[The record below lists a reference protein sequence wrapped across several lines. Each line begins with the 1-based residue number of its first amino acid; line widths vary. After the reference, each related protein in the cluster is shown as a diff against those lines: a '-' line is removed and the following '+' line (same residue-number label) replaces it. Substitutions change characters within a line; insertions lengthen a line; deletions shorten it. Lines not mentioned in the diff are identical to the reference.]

1 MGADAG
7 VFLLLAIAF
16 TMANLPF
23 VFDRILFVRKPPAG
37 ARKGLGWRFA
47 ELVLLY
53 FIVGGLAALIEAQS
67 HGRVYEQGWAFY
79 ATTLCLFVVFAFPG
93 FTWTYL
99 WHAGRRPPE
108 VGA

>member
-1 MGADAG
+1 MGAGAG

-23 VFDRILFVRKPPAG
+23 VFERILFVRKPPAG
-37 ARKGLGWRFA
+37 TRKGLGWRSV

-53 FIVGGLAALIEAQS
+53 CVAGGLAAVIEAQS

-79 ATTLCLFVVFAFPG
+79 VTTFCFFVVFAFPG
-93 FTWTYL
+93 FIWAYL
-99 WHAGRRPPE
+99 WHPASRTPG